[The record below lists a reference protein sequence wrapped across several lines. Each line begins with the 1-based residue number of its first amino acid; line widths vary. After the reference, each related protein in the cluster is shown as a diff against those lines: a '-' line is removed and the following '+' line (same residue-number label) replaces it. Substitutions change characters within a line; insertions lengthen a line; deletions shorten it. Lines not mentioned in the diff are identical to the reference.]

1 MKQCP
6 ACKTTYT
13 DETLSYCLADGKPL
27 VPLADDQATIANYG
41 GEATAVLGRGEQM
54 RVEIPQEM
62 REAAITPVY
71 APGAASVR
79 RSSGGMKIILGVL
92 ALLLLIGVI
101 VVVGGIVFYLNS
113 KRPEVASMSNV
124 TNRTPT
130 ATPSPSATANDKDDL
145 REQIANLEKRLN
157 EQKSANRPAN
167 IPLTLP
173 NQPATTTAARVNSP
187 SDGFL
192 ALRTFPNSEAG
203 SRILQIPHGA
213 VVTVGGCLNTIRVS
227 GKTGRWCRASYN
239 GYSGWVFDAF
249 LVY

>member
-27 VPLADDQATIANYG
+27 MAIIDEQATIANTI
-41 GEATAVLGRGEQM
+41 AGRQL

-62 REAAITPVY
+62 PNINAQTPIY
-71 APGAASVR
+71 HPPAPAK
-79 RSSGGMKIILGVL
+79 SSGSGIKIFFVLLAVFLFVL
-92 ALLLLIGVI
+92 AI
-101 VVVGGIVFYLNS
+101 VVVLGIVFYVNGI
-113 KRPEVASMSNV
+113 RPEISSAAN
-124 TNRTPT
+124 TTKRTAN
-130 ATPSPSATANDKDDL
+130 ATPSPSATKDDKEEL

-157 EQKSANRPAN
+157 AQKTNNQPAN

-173 NQPATTTAARVNSP
+173 NQPAATSTARVNSP
-187 SDGFL
+187 GDGFL
-192 ALRTFPNSEAG
+192 ALRTFPSSDAG

-213 VVTVGGCLNTIRVS
+213 VLTVGGCLNSMRIGR
-227 GKTGRWCRASYN
+227 KTGRWCRASYN

-249 LVY
+249 LVF

>member
-1 MKQCP
+1 MKQCS

-27 VPLADDQATIANYG
+27 VPIVDDQATIANYG
-41 GEATAVLGRGEQM
+41 GEATAVLGRGGPM
-54 RVEIPQEM
+54 RVAIPQLT
-62 REAAITPVY
+62 REARITPVFTQVS
-71 APGAASVR
+71 APAD
-79 RSSGGMKIILGVL
+79 RSSGGMKIILGLL
-92 ALLLLIGVI
+92 AVLLLIG
-101 VVVGGIVFYLNS
+101 GIVGIGGLIFYLNS
-113 KRPEVASMSNV
+113 KRPEVASVSNV
-124 TNRTPT
+124 TNRSPA

-173 NQPATTTAARVNSP
+173 NQPATTTTARVNSLG
-187 SDGFL
+187 DGFL
-192 ALRTFPNSEAG
+192 ALRTFPNSEEG

-213 VVTVGGCLNTIRVS
+213 VITVGGCLNAIRVS